1 MHRTL
6 VILVTLTFLVNGIID
21 PMDTY
26 NKYRT
31 EIDQAV
37 SWFWETRNSQSGA
50 QLVKD
55 AGTRGAVTGGKQLDA
70 FLVLLKK
77 IAIDL
82 GVPEENIHLKG
93 NQLPGYFRATKDW
106 DFIISTPNKHLVCCI
121 ELKSQVGSF
130 GNNFNNRT
138 EEAIGSAVD
147 LWTAYREGVFP
158 PQQQPWV
165 GYILM
170 VEKSAKSTAPV
181 SVKEPFFETLPEF
194 RSASYL
200 KRYEILCRKLVLER
214 HYTAASLIATSN
226 VDGKVEYESADNE
239 TSLELFLNSF
249 AGHILGRLSEFNA
262 H

>member
-1 MHRTL
+1 M
-6 VILVTLTFLVNGIID
+6 N
-21 PMDTY
+21 TY
-26 NKYRT
+26 EKYKKDV
-31 EIDQAV
+31 DQAV
-37 SWFWETRNSQSGA
+37 QWFWQTRSSQSGA

-70 FLVLLKK
+70 FLLLLKK
-77 IAIDL
+77 IAMDL
-82 GVPEENIHLKG
+82 GVPESNIHLKG

-106 DFIISTPNKHLVCCI
+106 DFIISTPNKHLICCI

-165 GYILM
+165 GYILL
-170 VEKSAKSTAPV
+170 VQENAKSTAPV
-181 SVKEPFFETLPEF
+181 GTKEPFFKALPEF
-194 RSASYL
+194 KSASYL

-214 HYTAASLIATSN
+214 HYSSAGLISTS
-226 VDGKVEYESADNE
+226 YENE
-239 TSLELFLNSF
+239 TAQYGTPENEASFTSFLDSYE
-249 AGHILGRLSEFNA
+249 GHILGKLSEFDA
-262 H
+262 KQ

>member
-1 MHRTL
+1 MS
-6 VILVTLTFLVNGIID
+6 
-21 PMDTY
+21 TY
-26 NKYRT
+26 EKYK
-31 EIDQAV
+31 DDVSQAIN
-37 SWFWETRNSQSGA
+37 WFWKTRNDQSGA

-70 FLVLLKK
+70 FLLLLKK

-82 GVPEENIHLKG
+82 GVPEANIHLKG

-106 DFIISTPNKHLVCCI
+106 DFIISTPNKHLICCI

-165 GYILM
+165 GYILL
-170 VEKSAKSTAPV
+170 VQESTKSTAPV
-181 SVKEPFFETLPEF
+181 STKEPFFKTLPEF
-194 RSASYL
+194 HSASYL

-214 HYTAASLIATSN
+214 HYSAAGLISTS
-226 VDGKVEYESADNE
+226 YENE
-239 TSLELFLNSF
+239 TAKYGTPENEASFKQFLESF
-249 AGHILGRLSEFNA
+249 EGHILGRLSEFDA
-262 H
+262 

>member
-1 MHRTL
+1 
-6 VILVTLTFLVNGIID
+6 
-21 PMDTY
+21 MDTY
-26 NKYRT
+26 NKYRN

-37 SWFWETRNSQSGA
+37 EWFWKTRNSQSGA
-50 QLVKD
+50 QLIKD

-70 FLVLLKK
+70 FLALLKK
-77 IAIDL
+77 IALDM

-93 NQLPGYFRATKDW
+93 NQIPGYFRATKDW
-106 DFIISTPNKHLVCCI
+106 DFIISTPSKHLICCV

-170 VEKSAKSTAPV
+170 VEKTAKSTAPV
-181 SVKEPFFETLPEF
+181 GVKEPFFETLPEF
-194 RSASYL
+194 KSASYL

-214 HYTAASLIATSN
+214 HYSAASLISTSC
-226 VDGKVEYESADNE
+226 VDDKVEYDSPENE
-239 TSLELFLNSF
+239 TSLKLFLDSY
-249 AGHILGRLSEFNA
+249 ASHILGRLSEFNGR
-262 H
+262 